1 MFRWMNGKTRKGRIR
16 MKLLEIN
23 RGITPIEDKLRETD

>member
-23 RGITPIEDKLRETD
+23 LGITPNSRKIKRN